1 MKKIKVSIIV
11 PCYNVENYVEKS
23 ILSLMNQ
30 TLKEIEVIAID
41 DGSNDRTSEILD
53 KIAKQYSNLKVIHK
67 KNEGVSIARN
77 IGIKE
82 ACGEYIGFL
91 DSDDWVN
98 SDMYEKMYN
107 KAKEEDLDVVACD
120 TNAIYPNYIKYISSN
135 IKESNSNTKD
145 LMINAYAV
153 IWNKIYKKELLDDI
167 KFKEHMSFCEDVLF
181 LYMIYPKIKKI
192 GVINEALHN
201 YLQRENSL
209 TYTYNEKLYQLI
221 DSLDNVVA
229 YYKQNNL
236 FDEYREELEYSYVRY
251 LYATFI
257 KRLAKTKNKKEFIRG
272 LDYVITKVKKEFP
285 KYKRNKYINIFSFKN
300 IYLKTFNKF
309 TANLIFYLEK
319 NKMN

>member
-120 TNAIYPNYIKYISSN
+120 TNAIYSNYIKYISSN

>member
-41 DGSNDRTSEILD
+41 DGSNDRTPEILD